1 MVVSRGLDR
10 HRIIGCY
17 VSNVCLPYSIESILL
32 RHSFL
37 FDILHFYVFGS
48 MYNAL
53 HIRLTRVDKTTA
65 NKNYVCEHTIYIQ
78 RAHPANT
85 SMCSSFIF
93 YHVHVCWSIV
103 IKEIRNGGKIWL
115 VPVVKRTNH
124 SIALKSG
131 TKKGLDERER
141 EKEPQIRRQQ

>member
-65 NKNYVCEHTIYIQ
+65 NKNYVCEHTIYSARIQ
-78 RAHPANT
+78 QIHRCARL
-85 SMCSSFIF
+85 SFFIMYMF
-93 YHVHVCWSIV
+93 VDQ
-103 IKEIRNGGKIWL
+103 L
-115 VPVVKRTNH
+115 
-124 SIALKSG
+124 
-131 TKKGLDERER
+131 
-141 EKEPQIRRQQ
+141 